1 VARRLSAVI
10 VVEGLERDFGA
21 RKALQGLSF
30 TVEPGEIFGFLGPN
44 GAGKTTTIRILTGR
58 LAATRG
64 RVEVLGLEPRSQG
77 PKLRAQLGVMG
88 ENPGHYERLPV
99 ETNLRFF
106 ARLARVPGERVPELL
121 ELVGLLGRR
130 RDPVRQLSRGMRQRL
145 ALARALLS
153 RPRLLFLDEPTAGL
167 DPHAARDVRL
177 LVEGFRAN
185 GGSVFLTT
193 HYLEEAESL
202 CQRVAIL
209 DQGQLLALDTPAGLC
224 QTHLG
229 QPLVPAQERAS
240 LAGVFLG
247 LTGRSLEPPSENVG

>member
-1 VARRLSAVI
+1 M
-10 VVEGLERDFGA
+10 VEGLEREFGT

-30 TVEPGEIFGFLGPN
+30 EVQPGEIFGFLGPN

-58 LAATRG
+58 LAPTRG
-64 RVEVLGLEPRSQG
+64 RVEVLGLNPRRDG
-77 PKLRAQLGVMG
+77 PRLRAQLGVMG

-106 ARLARVPGERVPELL
+106 ARLARVPAPRVLELL
-121 ELVGLLGRR
+121 EMVGLAGRR

-145 ALARALLS
+145 ALARALLAT
-153 RPRLLFLDEPTAGL
+153 PKLLFLDEPTAGL
-167 DPHAARDVRL
+167 DPHAAREVRL
-177 LVEGFRAN
+177 LVEKFRAS

-209 DQGQLLALDTPAGLC
+209 DGGRLLALDTPAALC

-229 QPLVPAQERAS
+229 QPLVPAVERAS
-240 LAGVFLG
+240 LSGVFLG
-247 LTGRSLEPPSENVG
+247 LTGRSLEPPGENLG